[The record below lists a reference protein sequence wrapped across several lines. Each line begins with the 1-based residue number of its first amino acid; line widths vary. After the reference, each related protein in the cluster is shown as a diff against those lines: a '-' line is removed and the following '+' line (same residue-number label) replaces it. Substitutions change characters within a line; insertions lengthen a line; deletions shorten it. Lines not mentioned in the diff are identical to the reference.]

1 MTCSISVRKRSRRV
15 IRFLLSLSAG
25 EDIIGFIG
33 LLAWR
38 GEDQAYHS
46 NIWRLN
52 QRFPRETLIYSPQW
66 GASGPKREAGPKNV
80 SVL

>member
-1 MTCSISVRKRSRRV
+1 V

-52 QRFPRETLIYSPQW
+52 QRFPKALI
-66 GASGPKREAGPKNV
+66 
-80 SVL
+80 